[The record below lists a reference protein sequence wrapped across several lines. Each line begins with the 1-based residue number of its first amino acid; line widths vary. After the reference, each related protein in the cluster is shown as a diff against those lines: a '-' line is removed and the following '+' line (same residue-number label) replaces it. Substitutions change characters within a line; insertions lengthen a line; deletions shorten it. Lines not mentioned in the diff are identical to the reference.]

1 MEEMDD
7 TLKIFVILSDTVK
20 VAWGCVTLCVCVCVC
35 VCVCHNSL
43 VEKCL

>member
-20 VAWGCVTLCVCVCVC
+20 VAWGCVILCVCVCVC
-35 VCVCHNSL
+35 VTIV
-43 VEKCL
+43 